1 MILFLSFN
9 PKLIFM
15 KKFLLLLFILFAI
28 VTGNNAQTVNRKKM
42 VKDVTTDLQTWLKK
56 IPGGNESKYGFS
68 NREEFSIAMLGKPY
82 QMFTLGGDFF
92 KEQILP
98 GKNYLESTG
107 EWRIP
112 VMVNGENRIMM
123 TVVKKKNKWKIVELG
138 ARVLAGELQEFD
150 RNLQLRSQDAPR
162 ILRVFQ
168 VQSDFLF
175 LDDPSLSPGKITVY
189 PMHSALL
196 NISKLREGS
205 LTKIGLDEMLPY
217 IKESIR

>member
-1 MILFLSFN
+1 
-9 PKLIFM
+9 M
-15 KKFLLLLFILFAI
+15 KKYYLVGGLVTFIIIF
-28 VTGNNAQTVNRKKM
+28 N
-42 VKDVTTDLQTWLKK
+42 
-56 IPGGNESKYGFS
+56 
-68 NREEFSIAMLGKPY
+68 LGY
-82 QMFTLGGDFF
+82 VFHEIIMGDFF

>member
-1 MILFLSFN
+1 
-9 PKLIFM
+9 
-15 KKFLLLLFILFAI
+15 
-28 VTGNNAQTVNRKKM
+28 
-42 VKDVTTDLQTWLKK
+42 
-56 IPGGNESKYGFS
+56 
-68 NREEFSIAMLGKPY
+68 
-82 QMFTLGGDFF
+82 
-92 KEQILP
+92 
-98 GKNYLESTG
+98 
-107 EWRIP
+107 
-112 VMVNGENRIMM
+112 MVNGENRIMM